1 LNTNADQRRA
11 AAYITALRDP
21 AIDADLA
28 AHGLA
33 PTLLRLFGKGAL
45 AAMEP
50 EERASCFSDG
60 RMARRHRPWSTGIAP
75 ARLSCP
81 RLICP

>member
-50 EERASCFSDG
+50 EERASCSP
-60 RMARRHRPWSTGIAP
+60 MAGWRGGTGHGQLVSRQP
-75 ARLSCP
+75 DCRARG
-81 RLICP
+81 